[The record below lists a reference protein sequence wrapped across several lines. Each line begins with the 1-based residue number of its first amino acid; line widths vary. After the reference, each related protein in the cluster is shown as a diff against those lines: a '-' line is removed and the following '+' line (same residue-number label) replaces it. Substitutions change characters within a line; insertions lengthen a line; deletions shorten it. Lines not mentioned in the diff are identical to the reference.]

1 MPFVTLPDG
10 VRMYYET
17 EGAGEPLLLLMG
29 MASDHFGWGP
39 DPADFAHPG
48 R

>member
-17 EGAGEPLLLLMG
+17 EGAGEPLLLIMSLLILLAG
-29 MASDHFGWGP
+29 TFGLVVCQPEVDG
-39 DPADFAHPG
+39 
-48 R
+48 